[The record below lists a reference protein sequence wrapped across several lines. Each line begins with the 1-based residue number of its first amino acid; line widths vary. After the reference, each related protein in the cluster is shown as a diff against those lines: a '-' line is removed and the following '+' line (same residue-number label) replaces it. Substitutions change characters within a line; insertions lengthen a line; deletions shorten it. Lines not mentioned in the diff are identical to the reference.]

1 MASVLISVSG
11 SEELEDL
18 GGVAKWDGGSSS
30 DILKGLG
37 VTAQLGSVSLVP
49 VTLGTSTA
57 NAGASTHDTSV
68 DGARDTILLL
78 NINLGQVELLLVIGR
93 VLLDI
98 SPGGSVD
105 HLSHLEALDRFV
117 LGHDTGAV
125 DAPHDVGVSLVFLSS
140 SVVSSL

>member
-18 GGVAKWDGGSSS
+18 GGVAEWDGGRSS
-30 DILKGLG
+30 DVFKGFG
-37 VTAQLGSVSLVP
+37 VTAQLGRVSLVP
-49 VTLGTSTA
+49 VTFGTSA
-57 NAGASTHDTSV
+57 AKAGAGTYNTGV
-68 DGARDTILLL
+68 DGARDTVLLL
-78 NINLGQVELLLVIGR
+78 NIDLGQVELLLVIGR
-93 VLLDI
+93 VLLDV

-125 DAPHDVGVSLVFLSS
+125 DAPHDVGVSLVFLPS
-140 SVVSSL
+140 SVVPSL